1 MKALILL
8 DMQNFIVT
16 AQSGD
21 KRKEYLK
28 ECKKVLTQHR
38 KKKDTLI
45 IFVKVCFRDGYP
57 SVSDNNALFS
67 MIKANG
73 LLQRDDPNADIVKEL
88 KPKKGEVVIEK
99 RRISAFH
106 GTDLNTILTSNSI
119 KEITMFG
126 VSTGGAVLS
135 TSVDAADL
143 DYKVTILKRC
153 CSDRN
158 QEMHDLLVNKVLP
171 IRSKVV

>member
-1 MKALILL
+1 
-8 DMQNFIVT
+8 
-16 AQSGD
+16 
-21 KRKEYLK
+21 
-28 ECKKVLTQHR
+28 
-38 KKKDTLI
+38 
-45 IFVKVCFRDGYP
+45 
-57 SVSDNNALFS
+57 
-67 MIKANG
+67 MIKSNG

-88 KPKKGEVVIEK
+88 KPKKGEIVIEK

-106 GTDLNTILTSNSI
+106 GTDLNTILKSNDV

-143 DYKVTILKRC
+143 DYKVTILKKC

-158 QEMHDLLVNKVLP
+158 KELHDTLVNKVLS
-171 IRSKVV
+171 IRSNVI